1 MGLVVKC
8 ASETFPGSHAESVR
22 PREPPAHHLA
32 TGKFEKTTPILFQ
45 LGHLLLWTVMTA
57 FPQPLLATAAGF
69 PPNAYEALRKSE
81 KALTP
86 CDILIS

>member
-1 MGLVVKC
+1 MR
-8 ASETFPGSHAESVR
+8 ASQTFPGSQAEFVP
-22 PREPPAHHLA
+22 PRERPAHHVA
-32 TGKFEKTTPILFQ
+32 TGKFEKTAPILFQ
-45 LGHLLLWTVMTA
+45 LGDLLLWIVMTA

-86 CDILIS
+86 CDILIL